1 VTSRGVI
8 GLLLVVAVA
17 ASCGDDASNRVSSAA
32 KRSRP
37 ATTTTTAPDRRD
49 SPAPTLFRATSTTM
63 ARSVFGSTPTTSPAT
78 QPTANVAEPPERAA
92 DVGDYEGQLYDF
104 GQITAVQRRAAGV
117 VVVFNRM
124 QLYMDD
130 GSLRSGTDFN
140 EEPIVYGN
148 TDVPYVDESSKS
160 RTFVLAPDAVVVRL
174 ADPLPCFY
182 DEHPTDPV
190 WNPIPVAELLSGSW
204 KDRTQDT
211 LSFRQDGLVSQVR
224 LSAAC

>member
-1 VTSRGVI
+1 MTLRLVASARVVV
-8 GLLLVVAVA
+8 VVALTASSAVVA
-17 ASCGDDASNRVSSAA
+17 ACGGTSEIATPV
-32 KRSRP
+32 
-37 ATTTTTAPDRRD
+37 ATTTTLHPSDRPLRLPSTTAGEDTTEPTAD
-49 SPAPTLFRATSTTM
+49 SPDLP
-63 ARSVFGSTPTTSPAT
+63 PPAL
-78 QPTANVAEPPERAA
+78 

-104 GQITAVQRRAAGV
+104 GQITDVRGSGGAVHLE
-117 VVVFNRM
+117 FNRQ
-124 QLYMDD
+124 QLYADD
-130 GSLRSGTDFN
+130 GTLVSGSDFN

-148 TDVPYVDESSKS
+148 TDVPYVDDSSKS